1 MEAEGEAQHLGLDV
15 ADLGVHVVT
24 LGAAVL
30 LIAVGEDGVGVRV
43 PGGGIVPSPPA
54 VVAVESQRLKA
65 DEEIESWKRE
75 VEQIDR
81 YVKGSTG
88 MKASGSLRD

>member
-43 PGGGIVPSPPA
+43 QGGGVVPSPLLL
-54 VVAVESQRLKA
+54 S
-65 DEEIESWKRE
+65 
-75 VEQIDR
+75 
-81 YVKGSTG
+81 
-88 MKASGSLRD
+88 